1 MNSIENRHSDIQ
13 SKIKSSEDEVIS
25 TKTRLQDGH
34 SKIEKLLS
42 EMTSLKE
49 FINSELATQ
58 RTNVRS
64 NIDELEDKLRIVFD
78 FFVSIFDKLKFSMN
92 RYFRAVRFLDELNFS
107 MNSNFREMKIFD
119 KRLVFGDL
127 IVSKLLKTISIDV

>member
-13 SKIKSSEDEVIS
+13 NKIKSSEDEVIS
-25 TKTRLQDGH
+25 TKSRLQDGH

-58 RTNVRS
+58 RTSVRS
-64 NIDELEDKLRIVFD
+64 NIGELEDQLRTAF
-78 FFVSIFDKLKFSMN
+78 
-92 RYFRAVRFLDELNFS
+92 EL
-107 MNSNFREMKIFD
+107 
-119 KRLVFGDL
+119 L
-127 IVSKLLKTISIDV
+127 

>member
-78 FFVSIFDKLKFSMN
+78 FFVSIFDQFSMN
-92 RYFRAVRFLDELNFS
+92 RYFRAVPFFEELKFS
-107 MNSNFREMKIFD
+107 MNLNFRRMKIFD

>member
-78 FFVSIFDKLKFSMN
+78 FFVKFLMKFSMN
-92 RYFRAVRFLDELNFS
+92 RHFRAIRFLDELNFS
-107 MNSNFREMKIFD
+107 MNSDFREMKIFD

>member
-78 FFVSIFDKLKFSMN
+78 FSSRHFRAVQFFEKSKFSMN
-92 RYFRAVRFLDELNFS
+92 Q
-107 MNSNFREMKIFD
+107 NFRGIEIFD
-119 KRLVFGDL
+119 ENKVFGGL
-127 IVSKLLKTISIDV
+127 IISKL

>member
-119 KRLVFGDL
+119 KCLVFGDL

>member
-13 SKIKSSEDEVIS
+13 NKIKSSEDEVIS

-64 NIDELEDKLRIVFD
+64 NIGELEDQLRTVFD
-78 FFVSIFDKLKFSMN
+78 SCSLLFFPGPYFRGINIFGSSIFSGSQYL
-92 RYFRAVRFLDELNFS
+92 
-107 MNSNFREMKIFD
+107 
-119 KRLVFGDL
+119 
-127 IVSKLLKTISIDV
+127 

>member
-64 NIDELEDKLRIVFD
+64 NIDELEDKLRIVFA
-78 FFVSIFDKLKFSMN
+78 FSN
-92 RYFRAVRFLDELNFS
+92 PHFREFNFS
-107 MNSNFREMKIFD
+107 MNQNFR
-119 KRLVFGDL
+119 
-127 IVSKLLKTISIDV
+127 

>member
-78 FFVSIFDKLKFSMN
+78 FFVSIFDKLKFLMN
-92 RYFRAVRFLDELNFS
+92 RHFRAVRFLDELNFS

>member
-78 FFVSIFDKLKFSMN
+78 FFVKFLMKLSMN

-107 MNSNFREMKIFD
+107 MNSNFREMKIFN
-119 KRLVFGDL
+119 KRLFFGDF
-127 IVSKLLKTISIDV
+127 SKLLKTISIDV

>member
-78 FFVSIFDKLKFSMN
+78 FFVFVFDELNFSMN
-92 RYFRAVRFLDELNFS
+92 RHFRAVRFLDELNFS

>member
-1 MNSIENRHSDIQ
+1 MDSIENRHSDIQ

-119 KRLVFGDL
+119 KRLVFGDF
-127 IVSKLLKTISIDV
+127 SKLLKTISIDV

>member
-119 KRLVFGDL
+119 KCLVFGDL
-127 IVSKLLKTISIDV
+127 IISKLLKTISIDV

>member
-64 NIDELEDKLRIVFD
+64 NIDELEDKLRIAFD
-78 FFVSIFDKLKFSMN
+78 FFVFVFDKLNFSMN
-92 RYFRAVRFLDELNFS
+92 RHFRAVRFIDELNFS
-107 MNSNFREMKIFD
+107 MS
-119 KRLVFGDL
+119 
-127 IVSKLLKTISIDV
+127 

>member
-64 NIDELEDKLRIVFD
+64 NIDDLEDKLRIVFD
-78 FFVSIFDKLKFSMN
+78 VFEST
-92 RYFRAVRFLDELNFS
+92 FLLDC
-107 MNSNFREMKIFD
+107 NFR
-119 KRLVFGDL
+119 
-127 IVSKLLKTISIDV
+127 

>member
-78 FFVSIFDKLKFSMN
+78 FFVSIFDQFSMN
-92 RYFRAVRFLDELNFS
+92 RYFRAVPFFEELKFS
-107 MNSNFREMKIFD
+107 MNLNFRRMKIFD
-119 KRLVFGDL
+119 KR
-127 IVSKLLKTISIDV
+127 

>member
-64 NIDELEDKLRIVFD
+64 NIDELEDRRRIAFD
-78 FFVSIFDKLKFSMN
+78 IFVSIFGKLKFSMN

>member
-78 FFVSIFDKLKFSMN
+78 FFVFVFDKLNFSMN
-92 RYFRAVRFLDELNFS
+92 RHFRAVRSLDELNFS

>member
-92 RYFRAVRFLDELNFS
+92 RYFRAVPFFEELKFS
-107 MNSNFREMKIFD
+107 MNLNFRRMKIFD